1 MTETNCYS
9 FFLSSLLTMAAPIL
23 LNQRMAR
30 SRRSIPTRGMSRLIL
45 IILVNGVDLSFSFM
59 SMSVHDVFV
68 ESRNVKYRFIENV
81 FIVVTDKT

>member
-9 FFLSSLLTMAAPIL
+9 FFLSSLLTTAAPIL

-45 IILVNGVDLSFSFM
+45 IILVNGAGSSFSFM
-59 SMSVHDVFV
+59 SMSFHDVFV
-68 ESRNVKYRFIENV
+68 ESGNVKYILIENV
-81 FIVVTDKT
+81 FIAVS